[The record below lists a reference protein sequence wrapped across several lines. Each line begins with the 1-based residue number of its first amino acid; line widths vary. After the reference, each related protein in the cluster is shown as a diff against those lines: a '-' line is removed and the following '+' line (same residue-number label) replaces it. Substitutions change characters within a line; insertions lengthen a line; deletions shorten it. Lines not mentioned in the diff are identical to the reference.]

1 MKPTV
6 YIETTIVG
14 HLTARLPNDPIV
26 VGKMLETRR
35 WWRESRESFEVFTS
49 EIVLDEASQGDAQA
63 AAERLDAIASVALV
77 PVTEAAGTLAKLL
90 IIRNALPTKA
100 RLDAAHVAIAAT
112 NRLDYLLTWNCR
124 HLANASLRTRIEHA
138 CRDEGFEPPV
148 ICTPFELREVRL

>member
-63 AAERLDAIASVALV
+63 AAERLDAIASVALE
-77 PVTEAAGTLAKLL
+77 T
-90 IIRNALPTKA
+90 ISSLP
-100 RLDAAHVAIAAT
+100 
-112 NRLDYLLTWNCR
+112 
-124 HLANASLRTRIEHA
+124 S
-138 CRDEGFEPPV
+138 
-148 ICTPFELREVRL
+148 